1 MYVFRLGILSFLL
14 SECLV
19 SGFTTGAAFHVFTSQ
34 VKDLLGLQLP
44 RIKGNFK
51 LIKVKLC
58 LVKMFYPRFNHKIF
72 SLQTY
77 IEIFNSITT
86 VNQVAILLA
95 AVTITILIFNN
106 EFLKPRV
113 SKKTSVPIP
122 IELIVVV
129 GGTLLSKY
137 LHMEEAWSI
146 IPVGHIPVG
155 LPSPTIP
162 SFSLWKDLLV
172 DSFAIAFVS
181 YSVTVSMALIFG
193 QKLKYEINF
202 NQELLAMVKLLMLT
216 GNESLSKNIF
226 YVGVWKHFCI
236 VLLLY
241 AVLGFALTITYSTN
255 SWW

>member
-1 MYVFRLGILSFLL
+1 
-14 SECLV
+14 
-19 SGFTTGAAFHVFTSQ
+19 
-34 VKDLLGLQLP
+34 
-44 RIKGNFK
+44 
-51 LIKVKLC
+51 
-58 LVKMFYPRFNHKIF
+58 MFYPRFNYKIF

-216 GNESLSKNIF
+216 GNESLSKK
-226 YVGVWKHFCI
+226 Y
-236 VLLLY
+236 LLRR
-241 AVLGFALTITYSTN
+241 ALETFLHRSSLVCRSRLRSHDHLFNKQLVVRPNWLQRYLVVCCFS
-255 SWW
+255 SCFGLDPSLKFFQG